1 MGSFESIS
9 DFLAMG
15 GYASYVWSAYAFFAI
30 VLIFN
35 IWQPMLARKKFLKQ
49 QLKREQVQQE
59 RAQAQLDQQNREEIT
74 NGSPT

>member
-1 MGSFESIS
+1 MGSFESFS
-9 DFLAMG
+9 DFIDMG
-15 GYASYVWSAYAFFAI
+15 GYGAYVWSAYVFFAI

-59 RAQAQLDQQNREEIT
+59 RARAQQGQEEIS